1 MWDEQ
6 KRQRLER
13 LREREDAA
21 TLTGVERS
29 ELALL
34 VRELES
40 AEVAYLGPATERM
53 REERQRL
60 DAQNRALEALVQR
73 REALAGHLRELTSK
87 LDDLQSA
94 EP

>member
-1 MWDEQ
+1 MWDDQ

-13 LREREDAA
+13 LREREYAA
-21 TLTGVERS
+21 TLTDVERS

-40 AEVAYLGPATERM
+40 AEVVYLGPATERM
-53 REERQRL
+53 REERQGL
-60 DAQNRALEALVQR
+60 DAQNHALEVLIQR
-73 REALAGHLRELTSK
+73 REALARHLRELTSK